1 MEFIIEQ
8 QAQFSAD
15 IQMLKEA
22 QIRTLA
28 QSEASQAQI
37 EALQSHISA
46 LTTHVGALAETQ
58 IDLRTQTGALAEMQ
72 IQTEVRFGRVEDAVV
87 RIVEVVGQVA
97 GAQAKTDERM
107 NAFINVVERYITG
120 PGNGK
125 K

>member
-28 QSEASQAQI
+28 QIEASQAQI
-37 EALQSHISA
+37 SA
-46 LTTHVGALAETQ
+46 LTAHFGALAETQ
-58 IDLRTQTGALAEMQ
+58 IDLQTQTGALAEMQ
-72 IQTEVRFGRVEDAVV
+72 IKTEVRLGRVEDAVLK
-87 RIVEVVGQVA
+87 IVDVVGQVA
-97 GAQAKTDERM
+97 NAQAKTDERLSG
-107 NAFINVVERYITG
+107 FINVVERYITG
-120 PGNGK
+120 PGNWK

>member
-58 IDLRTQTGALAEMQ
+58 IDLQTQTGAL
-72 IQTEVRFGRVEDAVV
+72 DAVV